1 MKINP
6 LGIQTYQQLTRRETP
21 TPAAARQDDPAAAR
35 STVAIE
41 PKAQVSSK
49 LAVNGPSGTYADF
62 LTKEEQKAMELL
74 FARFQESGRI
84 ANATAEEKS
93 LGRVVDVK
101 V

>member
-6 LGIQTYQQLTRRETP
+6 LGIQTYQQITRRENP
-21 TPAAARQDDPAAAR
+21 TPEAARQDDPAAVR
-35 STVAIE
+35 SNVAIE
-41 PKAQVSSK
+41 PQKQTGSK

-62 LTKEEQKAMELL
+62 LTKGEQKAMEML

-84 ANATAEEKS
+84 ANATAEEKT

>member
-6 LGIQTYQQLTRRETP
+6 IGIQSYQQITRREN
-21 TPAAARQDDPAAAR
+21 PAPEAARQDDQSAVKN
-35 STVAIE
+35 SVAIE
-41 PKAQVSSK
+41 PQKQAGSK
-49 LAVNGPSGTYADF
+49 LAVNAPSGTYADY

-74 FARFQESGRI
+74 FARFQESGRL
-84 ANATAEEKS
+84 AGKTAEQNT